1 MYTRFFG
8 LEEAP
13 FAITP
18 DPRYLYLGHHHR
30 EALAHLLYGVG
41 QGGGFVLLT
50 GEVGTGKTTLC
61 RSLTEQVPPEVD
73 LALVLN
79 PKLTVVELL
88 AGVCDELRVPYPMGT
103 ASVKVLVDA
112 LYGHVLASHA
122 AGRRTVLIIDEAQ
135 NLSADVLEQ
144 IRLLTNLET
153 SREKLLQIVLIG
165 QPELARLLEGP
176 RLRQLAQRITARYHL
191 PPLSAPETAAYVR
204 HRIEVAGR
212 RDPMR
217 RHEPI
222 FSDAAIGL
230 VHRLSR
236 GIPRLINVICDRA
249 LLGAYAHD
257 REQVDAATIR
267 QAASEVL
274 GPRRRSRL
282 LRASV
287 WVPAVVLAAV
297 AAVAVVVLW
306 TPAPAG
312 RLIGSPAPRPARAP
326 TASPAPPAA
335 SPASVVGRPAATVIP
350 PAPFPDLAALIE
362 DPALAADR
370 DAAVTRLAT
379 SWGVELSPAGPG
391 GCEGVRQAGLDC
403 LPRTGTWT
411 KLRRFNLPAVLELTA
426 ASGERRYAVVT
437 RLGEE
442 EATLALGG
450 RSITVPRAVVD
461 PYWDG
466 AFVLVWRAPTLS
478 TRILAPGMRGK
489 DVEWLRRRLGELDG
503 AAPARGVRDVYDDDV
518 RERVVLFQRSRS
530 LVPDGIAGEETLAH
544 LALGP
549 AERPLRLVE

>member
-8 LEEAP
+8 LQEAP

-18 DPRYLYLGHHHR
+18 DPRYLYLGRHHR

-61 RSLTEQVPPEVD
+61 RSLTEQVPPAVD

-88 AGVCDELRVPYPMGT
+88 AAVCDELRVPYPAGT

-112 LYGHVLASHA
+112 LYGHLLASHA
-122 AGRRTVLIIDEAQ
+122 NGRRTVLIIDEAQ

-153 SREKLLQIVLIG
+153 AREKLLQIVLIG
-165 QPELARLLEGP
+165 QPELAGLLERP

-191 PPLSAPETAAYVR
+191 PPLSAAETADYVR

-212 RDPMR
+212 SDPMR
-217 RHEPI
+217 RHESI
-222 FSDAAIGL
+222 FSEAAVAL

-257 REQVDAATIR
+257 QERVDTPTIR
-267 QAASEVL
+267 QAAAEVL
-274 GPRRRSRL
+274 GRPVRPRALRAAVWMPAVALAAMAAVALVVVRTPAPLSRL
-282 LRASV
+282 LGGTTPRPAS
-287 WVPAVVLAAV
+287 ALGGGSAAARLAR
-297 AAVAVVVLW
+297 
-306 TPAPAG
+306 PAPAAPAAH
-312 RLIGSPAPRPARAP
+312 PAPLA
-326 TASPAPPAA
+326 
-335 SPASVVGRPAATVIP
+335 
-350 PAPFPDLAALIE
+350 PDLAALLA

-370 DAAVTRLAT
+370 DAALARLAAR
-379 SWGVELSPAGPG
+379 WGVELPAGGPG

-403 LPRTGTWT
+403 LTRTGTWT

-426 ASGERRYAVVT
+426 ADGERRYGVVT
-437 RLGEE
+437 RLDGPD
-442 EATLALGG
+442 ATLALGG
-450 RSITVPRAVVD
+450 RTVTVPRAAVE
-461 PYWDG
+461 PFWDG
-466 AFVLVWRAPTLS
+466 TFLLLWRAPALS
-478 TRILAPGMRGK
+478 TRILSPGMRGK
-489 DVEWLRRRLGELDG
+489 DVEWLRRRLGELDRG
-503 AAPARGVRDVYDDDV
+503 PLARHVRDLYDDEV
-518 RERVVLFQRSRS
+518 RERVTLFQKSRS

-549 AERPLRLVE
+549 AERPVRLVE